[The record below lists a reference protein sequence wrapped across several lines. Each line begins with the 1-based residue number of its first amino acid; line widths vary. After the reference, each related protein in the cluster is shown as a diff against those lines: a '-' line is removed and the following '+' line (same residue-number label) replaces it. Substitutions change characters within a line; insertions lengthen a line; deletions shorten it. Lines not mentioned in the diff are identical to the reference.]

1 MDSSGIDKV
10 RWAFTP
16 IVTAPTAA
24 RRRLAE
30 QLQAWGITT
39 PDADPVLLVANELV
53 ANAVEHARTALELE
67 VGFDGTAVVVEVHDE
82 SPLAPLLQPH
92 DLRAARG
99 RGLQM
104 VAALAKSWSCVQ
116 HATGKTI
123 RAVVIPGL
131 WVAAMLTRLT
141 SLMGVTLQAG
151 HRRRRSSRPGGMCR
165 GVAAAFA

>member
-1 MDSSGIDKV
+1 MDSPGIHKV

-16 IVTAPTAA
+16 IPTAPTTA

-30 QLQAWGITT
+30 QLQAWGISA

-53 ANAVEHARTALELE
+53 ANAVEHARTALALE

-82 SPLAPLLQPH
+82 SPLEPLLQPH
-92 DLRAARG
+92 NLRAARG

-104 VAALAKSWSCVQ
+104 VAALAKSWSYVQ
-116 HATGKTI
+116 HAGGKTI

-131 WVAAMLTRLT
+131 WVAAFLARLA
-141 SLMGVTLQAG
+141 TLSGIALRAG
-151 HRRRRSSRPGGMCR
+151 YGRRPARYGGMLR
-165 GVAAAFA
+165 GIATAFA

>member
-1 MDSSGIDKV
+1 MDSPGIHKV

-16 IVTAPTAA
+16 IPTAPTTA
-24 RRRLAE
+24 RRRLAK
-30 QLQAWGITT
+30 QLQAWGISA

-92 DLRAARG
+92 NLRAARG

-116 HATGKTI
+116 HASGKTI

-131 WVAAMLTRLT
+131 WLAAVLTRLAT
-141 SLMGVTLQAG
+141 LSGVAMRAG
-151 HRRRRSSRPGGMCR
+151 HGQRRARWGGMR
-165 GVAAAFA
+165 QSIAVFA